1 MKKLIFWLL
10 PLLLLTVAA
19 WWWLN
24 TQRTPAAQQVMS
36 REAVITQIQS
46 LNRLE
51 TTAFQIDSIIR
62 TQQPGHWYNLWQ
74 DSQKGLFLVHGSVVA
89 GVDLAQLRPENVH
102 TAADGRIHIE
112 LPPVS
117 VFQVNLDN
125 IEVYDLK
132 TGTLGLH
139 PVDTSV
145 FTTVQT
151 EARTQIL
158 ASACRAQILT
168 LANEQAQ
175 KHITALFALANQPV
189 HVVPA
194 AVPACD
200 VRQAKTQK

>member
-1 MKKLIFWLL
+1 MKKLILWLL
-10 PLLLLTVAA
+10 PLSLLAVAA

>member
-1 MKKLIFWLL
+1 M
-10 PLLLLTVAA
+10 
-19 WWWLN
+19 
-24 TQRTPAAQQVMS
+24 
-36 REAVITQIQS
+36 
-46 LNRLE
+46 
-51 TTAFQIDSIIR
+51 
-62 TQQPGHWYNLWQ
+62 
-74 DSQKGLFLVHGSVVA
+74 HGSVVA

-102 TAADGRIHIE
+102 SAADGRIHIE

-151 EARTQIL
+151 EARAQIL

-175 KHITALFALANQPV
+175 KHITALFALAN
-189 HVVPA
+189 
-194 AVPACD
+194 
-200 VRQAKTQK
+200 R

>member
-1 MKKLIFWLL
+1 MKKMGLIWAALFLFAA
-10 PLLLLTVAA
+10 AA

-24 TQRTPAAQQVMS
+24 TQRTEAPHQLIS

-51 TTAFQIDSIIR
+51 TTAFQIDTIIR

-145 FTTVQT
+145 FATVQT
-151 EARTQIL
+151 EARAQIL

-189 HVVPA
+189 NVVPA
-194 AVPACD
+194 AVPACN
-200 VRQAKTQK
+200 AHPKK

>member
-24 TQRTPAAQQVMS
+24 TQRTPAAQQVIS

-51 TTAFQIDSIIR
+51 TTAFQIDTIIR
-62 TQQPGHWYNLWQ
+62 TRQPGHWYNLWQ
-74 DSQKGLFLVHGSVVA
+74 DSQKGLFLVHCSVVA

-102 TAADGRIHIE
+102 SAADGRIHIE

-151 EARTQIL
+151 EARAQIL

-189 HVVPA
+189 HVVSA
-194 AVPACD
+194 AVPACYAHP
-200 VRQAKTQK
+200 QT

>member
-1 MKKLIFWLL
+1 MKKLILWLL
-10 PLLLLTVAA
+10 PLSLLAVAA

-51 TTAFQIDSIIR
+51 TTAFQIDTIIR

>member
-1 MKKLIFWLL
+1 MKKLILWLL
-10 PLLLLTVAA
+10 PLSLLAVAA

-145 FTTVQT
+145 FATVQT
-151 EARTQIL
+151 EARAQIL

-189 HVVPA
+189 NVVPA
-194 AVPACD
+194 AVPACN
-200 VRQAKTQK
+200 ANPKK

>member
-1 MKKLIFWLL
+1 MKKLILWLL
-10 PLLLLTVAA
+10 PLSLLAVAA

-145 FTTVQT
+145 FATVQT
-151 EARTQIL
+151 EARAQIL
-158 ASACRAQILT
+158 ASACSAQILT

-189 HVVPA
+189 NVVPA
-194 AVPACD
+194 AVPACN
-200 VRQAKTQK
+200 AHPKK

>member
-1 MKKLIFWLL
+1 
-10 PLLLLTVAA
+10 
-19 WWWLN
+19 
-24 TQRTPAAQQVMS
+24 MS

-145 FTTVQT
+145 FATVQT
-151 EARTQIL
+151 EARAQIL

-189 HVVPA
+189 NVVPA
-194 AVPACD
+194 AVPACN
-200 VRQAKTQK
+200 AHPKK